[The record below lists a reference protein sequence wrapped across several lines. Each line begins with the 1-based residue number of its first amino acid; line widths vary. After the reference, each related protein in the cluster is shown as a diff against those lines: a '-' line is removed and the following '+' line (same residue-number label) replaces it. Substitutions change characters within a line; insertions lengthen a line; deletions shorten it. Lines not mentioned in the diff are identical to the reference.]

1 MRACVRRADDGCFA
15 AGVGKGGA
23 DSRCLRRTTFMLPA
37 PHRLRGKRSLQRVQ
51 FSPHVFRIRAVTLR
65 MVRRGDEEPARI
77 SIAVSRRVSTRAVER
92 NTITRWLREAV
103 RALLPR
109 LRPGVDLRF
118 SATAPAAHYSYQECV
133 AGVETLLAKARL
145 LRE

>member
-1 MRACVRRADDGCFA
+1 
-15 AGVGKGGA
+15 
-23 DSRCLRRTTFMLPA
+23 MLPA

-51 FSPHVFRIRAVTLR
+51 FSSNVFRVRAVTLR
-65 MVRRGDEEPARI
+65 VVRRGDEEPARI
-77 SIAVSRRVSTRAVER
+77 SFAVSRRVSTRAIER

-103 RALLPR
+103 RMLLPR

-118 SATAPAAHYSYQECV
+118 SATAPAAHYSHQQCV
-133 AGVETLLAKARL
+133 ADAETLLARARL